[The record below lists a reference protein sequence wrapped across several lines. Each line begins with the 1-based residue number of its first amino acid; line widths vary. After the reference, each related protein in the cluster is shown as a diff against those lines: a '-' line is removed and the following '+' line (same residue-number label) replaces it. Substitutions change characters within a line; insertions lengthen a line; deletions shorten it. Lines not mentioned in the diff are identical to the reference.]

1 MIIEQFVRIVA
12 EQKEEL
18 FIEDYSI
25 FCSRPEEM
33 QLSLTTILL
42 RNAQIKFSDLSN
54 NVILCNF
61 RAWVLL

>member
-1 MIIEQFVRIVA
+1 MTIEQFVRIVA

-18 FIEDYSI
+18 FSEDYSR

-42 RNAQIKFSDLSN
+42 RNAQIKFSNLSDN
-54 NVILCNF
+54 FILCNF
-61 RAWVLL
+61 RA

>member
-1 MIIEQFVRIVA
+1 MTIEQFVRIVA

-18 FIEDYSI
+18 FSEDYSR

-42 RNAQIKFSDLSN
+42 RNA
-54 NVILCNF
+54 
-61 RAWVLL
+61 